1 MGDGHFVIVGTKER
15 RLAFVLR
22 FSADRQNHPMHLNR
36 LSLTNFRNYT
46 RLELSLPDRLL
57 VLQGPNAQ
65 GKTNLLEA
73 IHLLATG
80 RSPRAVAERELI
92 NWLALESSLPYARL
106 EADIGAGRD
115 AQRLELVLELA
126 ANGGGNPIVRKQVRI
141 NGAPKRGLDLIGRL
155 RVVLFLPEDVSL
167 VSGAPSERRRYL
179 DIMLCQISPVY
190 CRALAA
196 YNRAVMQRNSLLRR
210 LRDEGGDPAQLDF
223 WDEQLGESGS
233 LIYNWRNNALRSLDD
248 MAGLR
253 HSELSGGERLHLMY
267 LPGFDPD
274 RPVTEPAMSTQAVKQ
289 ARLADGQTPYQAIS
303 QAEVKQRMIE
313 RLHRLRRREIAAGS
327 SLAGPHRDD
336 VAFVVDE
343 HDLRLYGSRGQQ
355 RTAALALKLAELRF
369 MRDETGDSPLLLLD
383 DVMSELDATRRHS
396 LLDALEEVTQALVT
410 TTDWGDFAPE
420 MLRQART
427 MCVNGGRLNPAA
439 PPGGEAPTDQPG

>member
-1 MGDGHFVIVGTKER
+1 
-15 RLAFVLR
+15 
-22 FSADRQNHPMHLNR
+22 
-36 LSLTNFRNYT
+36 
-46 RLELSLPDRLL
+46 
-57 VLQGPNAQ
+57 
-65 GKTNLLEA
+65 
-73 IHLLATG
+73 
-80 RSPRAVAERELI
+80 
-92 NWLALESSLPYARL
+92 
-106 EADIGAGRD
+106 
-115 AQRLELVLELA
+115 
-126 ANGGGNPIVRKQVRI
+126 
-141 NGAPKRGLDLIGRL
+141 
-155 RVVLFLPEDVSL
+155 
-167 VSGAPSERRRYL
+167 
-179 DIMLCQISPVY
+179 
-190 CRALAA
+190 
-196 YNRAVMQRNSLLRR
+196 MQRNSLLRR

-233 LIYNWRNNALRSLDD
+233 LIYNRRHNALRNLDD

-274 RPVTEPAMSTQAVKQ
+274 RPATEPAMSIQAVKQ

-396 LLDALEEVTQALVT
+396 LLDALEEVTQAVVT

-427 MCVNGGRLNPAA
+427 MCVSGGRLNPAA
-439 PPGGEAPTDQPG
+439 PPAGEASTDQTG